1 MDMKP
6 KETHTFGYTPEEYK
20 KFRKYGWRF
29 LILYSVLY
37 SALYCV
43 RLNLANAGPEMISG
57 LGFSTSDIGILTAT
71 LFWAYA
77 VGMLIG
83 GRASEVF
90 GATRFIMISVLA
102 SVAVNIVFGFT
113 RSLPVMIVLWAIN
126 GLAQSLNW
134 PAGGE
139 VLAQWWPGKSRGFA
153 MGFASAFSGFGQA
166 FATLAVALGLSLFP
180 QLGWR
185 SAFFV
190 PAVFPLIFF
199 VIYILFTKSS
209 PEKIGLK
216 AYHEENPEIEKA
228 EEEMR
233 EMVRKNGKLYPYR
246 YLLRDGYFVRMLIMH
261 VFCGFSRYGLLTWV
275 PMYFIERFGVDVME
289 GLFASLALPV
299 GMGIGCLVMP
309 TITDHLKDRMSIV
322 PWSSF
327 AAMICLI
334 VLLFLDPRTA
344 AGFFGIE
351 AMLFIAGFFIY
362 AVSGILNT
370 IAIDAGGRVFNG
382 TANGLV
388 GFTGYMGAGFQ
399 SVLYGFIVAHIGWP
413 MLFVSI
419 AAFCAL
425 IGGMGL
431 IRRKPAKS

>member
-1 MDMKP
+1 MKEN
-6 KETHTFGYTPEEYK
+6 ETETLTFGYTPAEYG
-20 KFRKYGWRF
+20 KFKKYGWRF

-57 LGFSTSDIGILTAT
+57 LGFSTADIGILTAT
-71 LFWAYA
+71 LFWSYA

-90 GATRFIMISVLA
+90 GSTRFITISVLA
-102 SVAVNIVFGFT
+102 SVTVNILFCFT
-113 RSLPVMIVLWAIN
+113 SSLPVMLVLWAVN
-126 GLAQSLNW
+126 GLVQAMNW
-134 PAGGE
+134 PAGCE
-139 VLAQWWPGKSRGFA
+139 VLAEWWPGKSRGFA

-166 FATLAVALGLSLFP
+166 FATLTVALGLFLFP
-180 QLGWR
+180 SMGWR

-190 PAVFPLIFF
+190 PAVFPIVFF
-199 VIYILFTKSS
+199 MIYILFTKAS

-228 EEEMR
+228 EAEMR
-233 EMVRKNGKLYPYR
+233 ELVQKNGKLYPYK
-246 YLLRDGYFVRMLIMH
+246 YLLKEGYFVRTLVMH

-275 PMYFIERFGVDVME
+275 PMYFIERFNVDIME
-289 GLFASLALPV
+289 GLFASLALPI

-309 TITDHLKDRMSIV
+309 TITDHLQDRMTII
-322 PWSSF
+322 PASSF
-327 AAMICLI
+327 AAMACLV
-334 VLLFLDPRTA
+334 VLLFLDPRTTV
-344 AGFFGIE
+344 GFLLIE
-351 AMLFIAGFFIY
+351 VMLFIAGFFIY
-362 AVSGILNT
+362 AISGILNT

-399 SVLYGFIVAHIGWP
+399 SILYGFIVAHIGWP

-419 AAFCAL
+419 AGFCAL

-431 IRRKPAKS
+431 IKRK